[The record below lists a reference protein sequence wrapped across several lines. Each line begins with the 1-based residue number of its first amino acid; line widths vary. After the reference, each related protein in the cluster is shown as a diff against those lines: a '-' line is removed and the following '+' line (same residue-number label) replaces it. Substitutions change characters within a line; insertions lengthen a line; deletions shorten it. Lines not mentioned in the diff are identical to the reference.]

1 MESKILLESGTNEL
15 ELLEFMVGSNSFGI
29 NIAKVNEVMFYHEL
43 TPIPESA
50 PEVEGVFIPRDK
62 LISIVDLH
70 KVVKAPMPEDSQG
83 MFIICQFNRM
93 DIGFH
98 VSSVKGIQRIS
109 WSDISKPPSVV
120 TGDGMSLASGM
131 ATGIA
136 KVNGR
141 IIVILDFEKIVA
153 DLHHGAALDS
163 DGIDLIEGPSLAD
176 STKCIVVADDSPLL
190 NRLIVDALK
199 DKGFT
204 NIHSFGDGEEAW
216 EFVSQY
222 KDCDDILSHIACV
235 VSDIEMPKMDG
246 HHLTK
251 LIKDDRTL
259 RHIPVML
266 FSSLINDQMRLKG
279 ESVGANAQYSKPQ
292 IKELIKNL
300 IELIKD

>member
-1 MESKILLESGTNEL
+1 MDSKILLESGTNEL

-29 NIAKVNEVMFYHEL
+29 NIAKVSEVMFYQEL

-50 PEVEGVFIPRDK
+50 PEIEGVFIPRDK

-70 KVVKAPMPEDSQG
+70 KVVKAPKPEDNQG
-83 MFIICQFNRM
+83 MFIICQFNQM

-98 VSSVKGIQRIS
+98 VTSVKGIQRIS
-109 WSDISKPPSVV
+109 WGDISKPPSVV
-120 TGDGMSLASGM
+120 GNSGSTVDASM

-141 IIVILDFEKIVA
+141 IIIILDFEKIVA
-153 DLHHGAALDS
+153 DLHRSSVLDS
-163 DGIDLIEGPSLAD
+163 DGVDAIDGPSLSE

-199 DKGFT
+199 EKGFT
-204 NIHSFGDGEEAW
+204 NIHSFGDGQEAW
-216 EFVSQY
+216 DFIKEY
-222 KDCDDILSHIACV
+222 RDCDDILSHIACV

-251 LIKDDRTL
+251 LIKDDKTL

-266 FSSLINDQMRLKG
+266 FSSLINEQMHRKG
-279 ESVGANAQYSKPQ
+279 ESVGANAQFSKPQ
-292 IKELIKNL
+292 IKDLIKCL